1 MLGDSRSGSKVWE
14 ALDREIGKP
23 WENRGQIDN
32 ALTSGSL
39 FLLVAEIRRLLIGS
53 HAVAD
58 DMTIWKL
65 RQRRH
70 LQLFCRSPKGMLSL
84 PP

>member
-1 MLGDSRSGSKVWE
+1 
-14 ALDREIGKP
+14 
-23 WENRGQIDN
+23 
-32 ALTSGSL
+32 
-39 FLLVAEIRRLLIGS
+39 LLIGS